1 MKGRISLEGPSLLAG
16 IMMFE
21 RISAFRA
28 LSVLLF
34 LLCIPARSACG
45 ATEVTEAGSPRADLA
60 LGILLA
66 PGTKVRVDA
75 PGRLSSRLVGTVVA
89 LRSDTLEV
97 TGRVGTL
104 AAKPARWTGLVPLSA
119 IDNLERNYGS
129 KGHALVGMGIG
140 FVVGAVIGK
149 ETYDSNCSDCTW
161 GDLQAVM
168 FGLVGV
174 IPGGIIGAQFRTQLW
189 EKVQVGPLG
198 FGMPAAHGGEFRLS
212 VTL

>member
-1 MKGRISLEGPSLLAG
+1 
-16 IMMFE
+16 MMSE

-34 LLCIPARSACG
+34 LLSVPARSAG
-45 ATEVTEAGSPRADLA
+45 GTTEIAQEDSPRADPA

-75 PGRLSSRLVGTVVA
+75 PGLLSSRLVGTVVA
-89 LRSDTLEV
+89 LRADTLEV
-97 TGRVGTL
+97 TGRVGTPT
-104 AAKPARWTGLVPLSA
+104 AKPATWTGLVPLST
-119 IDNLERNYGS
+119 IDNLERSHGS

-149 ETYDSNCSDCTW
+149 ATYGSDNSSSDFGW
-161 GDLQAVM
+161 GNVQAVL
-168 FGLVGV
+168 FGLLGI
-174 IPGGIIGAQFRTQLW
+174 IPGGIIGAQFRTEQW

-198 FGMPAAHGGEFRLS
+198 FEMPAAHGGEFRLS
-212 VTL
+212 GVLHRF